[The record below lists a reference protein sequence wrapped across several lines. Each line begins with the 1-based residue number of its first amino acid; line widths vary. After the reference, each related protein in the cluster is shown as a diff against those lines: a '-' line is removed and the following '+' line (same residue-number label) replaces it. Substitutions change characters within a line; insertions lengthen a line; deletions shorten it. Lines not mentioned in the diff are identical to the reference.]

1 MSKIPSR
8 TVTVSFDP
16 TIVERSKLRDDAK
29 VAVDDGS
36 APPYQLAIKQI
47 VTQYE
52 ADTEAGLTDAQAAER
67 LQRYGPNELQDG
79 EGVSWVRVLVSQ
91 IGMVVCCLRGIALT
105 DILI

>member
-16 TIVERSKLRDDAK
+16 TIVDRSKLRDGAK
-29 VAVDDGS
+29 IAVDDDPT
-36 APPYQLAIKQI
+36 PPYQLAIGQI
-47 VTQYE
+47 VTQHE
-52 ADTEAGLTDAQAAER
+52 ADTEAGLTDAQAAEH
-67 LQRYGPNELQDG
+67 LQRCGPNELQDG
-79 EGVSWVRVLVSQ
+79 EGMSWVRVLVSQ